1 MSDEHGQVRDEE
13 LDAEREARRRLALA
27 QIRQWPDPVLKMR
40 AGEVE
45 VFDDDLRRLTERM
58 ASLMEDANGVGLA
71 ATQAGVVR
79 RVFVFRREEQDEPI
93 VAVNP
98 RIVDPSEERLT
109 DDEGCLSLQ
118 RVLVPVERHSSL
130 TLEAQDV
137 TGAPHSPRAEGP
149 GRARRPARARPSGRR
164 ADPRAHDSRSPARG
178 DGHAPPAADLGVEKE
193 PGEVRLCGECA
204 VRGRGARAAG
214 RPARDPVRAHAAGR
228 PSRPR
233 TGAAPG
239 AGEADRDEAR
249 AAGDRADRGSA

>member
-1 MSDEHGQVRDEE
+1 MLTLFRVSDDHGQVRDEE

-79 RVFVFRREEQDEPI
+79 RVFVFRREEQED
-93 VAVNP
+93 VVAAVNP
-98 RIVDPSEERLT
+98 RIVDPSEERET

-118 RVLVPVERHSSL
+118 RVLVPVERHVSL

-137 TGAPHSPRAEGP
+137 TGAPLRLQLTGLDSRVVQHEVDHLDGVLILERTTPE
-149 GRARRPARARPSGRR
+149 ARREAMATLRPQ
-164 ADPRAHDSRSPARG
+164 PI
-178 DGHAPPAADLGVEKE
+178 LG
-193 PGEVRLCGECA
+193 
-204 VRGRGARAAG
+204 
-214 RPARDPVRAHAAGR
+214 
-228 PSRPR
+228 
-233 TGAAPG
+233 
-239 AGEADRDEAR
+239 
-249 AAGDRADRGSA
+249 